1 MNTTELTILLQD
13 EEGRESLPRSG
24 SFRVLRQ
31 GRPSTAEN
39 AKNIFVLTT
48 ATMLPRV
55 AEFVKS
61 ANRKHHLCALF
72 VRQDADPD
80 WLPQIFARA
89 NLRVLRNT
97 LVHSGPLLPRRVI
110 KAWSIGAQDQ
120 LIANASLIGNK
131 LFVVSCALEEF
142 EIGFDAY
149 PALRSIP
156 RNERTN
162 FEVTEDGSSIHW
174 PSTDVHLDLD
184 DIRYAT
190 VPDWRKRAKRIQV
203 DHDSEFGAATALVRK
218 KHDLRQSD
226 IKGLSERQV
235 RRIESGERTTAESLE
250 LLSAACGMELDEYL
264 NEVAQAAAEMK
275 THHASNAASS

>member
-1 MNTTELTILLQD
+1 MNTAEFTILLDDQ
-13 EEGRESLPRSG
+13 EGFESLPSMG
-24 SFRVLRQ
+24 QFKVLRQ
-31 GRPSTAEN
+31 GRPSTAEK
-39 AKNIFVLTT
+39 AKNIFVLTS

-80 WLPQIFARA
+80 WLPQIFSRA

-97 LVHSGPLLPRRVI
+97 LVHTGPELPRRVI
-110 KAWSIGAQDQ
+110 NAWSLGAQEQ
-120 LIANASLIGNK
+120 LIANASLVGDK

-156 RNERTN
+156 KSERAN
-162 FEVTEDGSSIHW
+162 FEVLEDGSSIHW
-174 PSTDVHLDLD
+174 PGSDIHLDLD

-190 VPDWRKRAKRIQV
+190 NPDWRARAKSIRIQ
-203 DHDSEFGAATALVRK
+203 HDRKFGEAIARVRK
-218 KHDLRQSD
+218 SRDLTQSD

-250 LLSAACGMELDEYL
+250 LVASACGMELDEFL
-264 NEVAQAAAEMK
+264 NEVARLAAK
-275 THHASNAASS
+275 